1 MDLVRTAQRQS
12 RTFSWELAWVLIS
25 CSIGLVFV
33 VLYAL
38 RSGTW
43 LDDYWQLWISGAP
56 ARLLAA
62 RLAGDQHPPWF
73 NLFGRLIV
81 AITAGNVWY
90 ARSVNLV
97 AAVAALAIGLRA
109 IPELEAALRWR
120 IFLLVITSAGLIGLT
135 DLAATFRVY
144 PWLLV
149 LAALQGAFLLAI
161 AERREVRGWIAALV
175 TTLSI
180 ALHYAHAIGAI
191 AIAIVTIFIAW
202 RHKQYRSGAWVAAA
216 MILATLVDLAVA
228 IVQLPHW
235 SSNFDVNWIDQRDFH
250 PLTLLGGLLT
260 NYLMFNLVA
269 GVLILTALVRGDAKR
284 MLLALAPLPL
294 ALAVWLLF
302 DAFRPILVPRYLAS
316 TCALF
321 SVAAAVGWTD
331 LRLRSPANAAI
342 ALLAAFQPLFYA
354 LLSPPRAGLEEGAR
368 IAGAITRGCTEA
380 RTYGIPAWRFRDRPE
395 SKTARFESPVMGFAY
410 VEAGSRYG
418 LRPQIVSA
426 PTPVALTRCP
436 LIVWMD
442 TAKGIDR
449 FPAAVVLR
457 HARLEVAEPFVGR
470 FQPTQNG
477 AVLLITQSDRLGRS
491 K

>member
-1 MDLVRTAQRQS
+1 MDLARTAQRRS
-12 RTFSWELAWVLIS
+12 RTPSWELTGILIP
-25 CSIGLVFV
+25 CAIGLLFV
-33 VLYAL
+33 VFYVL

-56 ARLLAA
+56 NGLLVTRLV
-62 RLAGDQHPPWF
+62 GDQHPPWF
-73 NLFGRLIV
+73 NLFGRIIV
-81 AITAGNVWY
+81 AITGGNIWY
-90 ARSVNLV
+90 ARSVNLA

-120 IFLLVITSAGLIGLT
+120 IFLLVVTSAGLIGLT

-161 AERREVRGWIAALV
+161 ADRREVRGSTAALV

-191 AIAIVTIFIAW
+191 AIATVTIFIAW
-202 RHKQYRSGAWVAAA
+202 RRKQYKSAGCVASG
-216 MILATLVDLAVA
+216 MILATLIDLAVA
-228 IVQLPHW
+228 FVQLPQW
-235 SSNFDVNWIDQRDFH
+235 SNNFDVNWIGQRDFH
-250 PLTLLGGLLT
+250 SWSLLSALLT

-269 GVLILTALVRGDAKR
+269 AVLILMALLWGDGKR
-284 MLLALAPLPL
+284 MLLVLAPIPL

-316 TCALF
+316 ICALF

-331 LRLRSPANAAI
+331 LRLRSPASAAI

-368 IAGAITRGCTEA
+368 IAGAITSGCPQA
-380 RTYGIPAWRFRDRPE
+380 RTYGIPAWRFRDRPD
-395 SKTARFESPVMGFAY
+395 SKTARFESPVMEFAY
-410 VEAGSRYG
+410 SKVGRSYG
-418 LRPQIVSA
+418 IRPQIVSA
-426 PTPVALTRCP
+426 PTRIALGGCP

-449 FPAAVVLR
+449 VPAAVVLR
-457 HARLEVAEPFVGR
+457 HAQLEVAGPFAGR
-470 FQPTQNG
+470 FEPTENG
-477 AVLLITQSDRLGRS
+477 AVLLITQPDRLGRS
-491 K
+491 E